1 MTANTNTASMTMA
14 DRAWQTLRILGWLGV
29 AAILI
34 APAVAMQFTSEVQW
48 TQSDFIFAGIV
59 LIGGGAIVELFALGV
74 RNPLWRIGF
83 GVCVVT
89 VAAVIWG
96 MSI

>member
-1 MTANTNTASMTMA
+1 MTTNTNTANTTMA
-14 DRAWQTLRILGWLGV
+14 DRAWQALRILGWLGV

-34 APAVAMQFTSEVQW
+34 APAVAMRFTSEVQW
-48 TQSDFIFAGIV
+48 SQSDFVFAGIV

-83 GVCVVT
+83 GVCVV
-89 VAAVIWG
+89 AAVVAVWG